1 MFMVNNKTIIEPED
15 IDLEEEELDELEE
28 IVIIDGK
35 EV

>member
-1 MFMVNNKTIIEPED
+1 MVNDKSIIEPED
-15 IDLEEEELDELEE
+15 IELEEEELDELEE

>member
-1 MFMVNNKTIIEPED
+1 MVNNKTIIEPED